1 MISALAIA
9 AVTAVIKSR
18 IENWLVQHSTA
29 ASVGAD
35 VVVSALPPD
44 RIATGSDEHPQLNL
58 FLYALTPNTTI
69 RRSDTPAVSRRS
81 RGSALSFDLHYLVTA
96 YGAADLQVEVLLG
109 YAIHALQ
116 QASVFERDAIRVTLD
131 ALASTKGGHL
141 LPLPYAFLN
150 QSGLADQLGQI
161 TLSPQFLGFEEQAR
175 IWSALQARYRPSVA
189 YRVSAVT
196 IEQEAQASCT

>member
-1 MISALAIA
+1 MISALTIA

-18 IENWLVQHSTA
+18 IENWLVQHSAA

-58 FLYALTPNTTI
+58 FLYELTPNTTI
-69 RRSDTPAVSRRS
+69 RRSEPTTANRRS
-81 RGSALSFDLHYLVTA
+81 RGSAISFDLHSLVTA
-96 YGAADLQVEVLLG
+96 YGAADLQIEVLLG

-116 QASVFERDAIRVTLD
+116 QVSVLERDAIRVTLD
-131 ALASTKGGHL
+131 ALASTEGGHL
-141 LPLPYAFLN
+141 MPLPYAFLK

-161 TLSPQFLGFEEQAR
+161 TLSPQFLRFEEHSR

-189 YRVSAVT
+189 YRVSAVM
-196 IEQEAQASCT
+196 IEQEPHA

>member
-1 MISALAIA
+1 LISALTIA

-18 IENWLVQHSTA
+18 IENWLVQHNAA

-35 VVVSALPPD
+35 ISVAALPPD
-44 RIATGSDEHPQLNL
+44 RIATGSDERPQLNL
-58 FLYALTPNTTI
+58 FFYSVTPNTAI
-69 RRSDTPAVSRRS
+69 HRSDTPAASRRGP
-81 RGSALSFDLHYLVTA
+81 GSALSFDLHYLVSA
-96 YGAADLQVEVLLG
+96 YGAADLHIEVLLG

-116 QASVFERDAIRVTLD
+116 QAPVLERAAIRATLD
-131 ALASTKGGHL
+131 ALASTEGGHL

-150 QSGLADQLGQI
+150 QSGLAEQLGRMTI
-161 TLSPQFLGFEEQAR
+161 IPQFLSFEEQSR

-196 IEQEAQASCT
+196 IEQEVYAS